1 MVDVYGRTRTDIGF
15 AQALDSF
22 RESQKKE
29 RAKEARELEKTQAY
43 ETKKLEEINKKLQD
57 ANDIQ
62 RRTLQSDKAQI
73 EAAQADRKERK
84 DNKGP
89 SNSGPSPLPEDSL
102 PSDDQKQNPTNG
114 K

>member
-84 DNKGP
+84 DTKITRYPKVP
-89 SNSGPSPLPEDSL
+89 SRC
-102 PSDDQKQNPTNG
+102 KR
-114 K
+114 